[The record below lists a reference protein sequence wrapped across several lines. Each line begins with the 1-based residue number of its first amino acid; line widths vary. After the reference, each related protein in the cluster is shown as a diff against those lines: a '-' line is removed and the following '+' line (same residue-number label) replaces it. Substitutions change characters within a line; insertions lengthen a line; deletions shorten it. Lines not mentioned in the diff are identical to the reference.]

1 MNNKEIDR
9 QRYHDDLVAFS
20 QKAFKDNSIYPKRYC
35 FILTNLCNLA
45 CSFCFQDRKK
55 QNGAMTGDDWI
66 KLIDQLPPDS
76 RVTLTGGEPIVFK
89 DFKRVFDHVAKK
101 FECNIITN
109 GVLLSEELID
119 FMLEYN
125 NFKVLSISIDNI
137 NNTLRDVKIEKWKH
151 VEKMMLYFQEA
162 KSKIN
167 HHCTLDSKTTILDTN
182 ASELLDIHKYC
193 IDDLKCDTHAFQFLK
208 GSPIQHSDIMFN
220 LKTIFSES
228 KAETYENWEEIVDQ
242 LKKVKEYNI
251 KNKKY
256 GFLHPPVASIMD
268 EAEMPNIDYINNEK
282 HEKNKFKGC
291 SAPWSSVHVN
301 VDGTLFPCLAISMGN
316 VRDGLKNV
324 LSGEKFNEFRK
335 IIRENGTVEACN
347 RCGWLQPEN

>member
-1 MNNKEIDR
+1 MKKNNIDR

-20 QKAFKDNSIYPKRYC
+20 QEAFDHDSIYPKRYC

-55 QNGAMTGDDWI
+55 QQGAMTGDDWI
-66 KLIDQLPPDS
+66 KVIDQLPKDS

-89 DFKRVFDHVAKK
+89 DFKRIFDYVAKK

-109 GVLLSEELID
+109 GVLLTKELID
-119 FMLEYN
+119 FMLQYK

-151 VEKMMLYFQEA
+151 VENMMLYFQEA
-162 KSKIN
+162 KTRIN
-167 HHCTLDSKTTILDTN
+167 HNCTLDSKTTILDQN
-182 ASELLDIHKYC
+182 AKDLYDIHLYC
-193 IDDLKCDTHAFQFLK
+193 IEKLKCDTHAFQFLK

-220 LKTIFSES
+220 LKAIFSES
-228 KAETYENWEEIVDQ
+228 KAEVYSNWKDIINQ

-251 KNKKY
+251 LNNKY
-256 GFLHPPVASIMD
+256 GFLHPAAASIMD

-282 HEKNKFKGC
+282 HDKEKFKGC
-291 SAPWSSVHVN
+291 AAPWSSVHIN
-301 VDGTLFPCLAISMGN
+301 VDGTIFPCLAIDMGN
-316 VRDGLKNV
+316 VRDGLENV
-324 LSGEKFNEFRK
+324 LSGNKFKEFRK
-335 IIRENGTVEACN
+335 IIRDNGTVEACN
-347 RCGWLQPEN
+347 RCGWLQPVN